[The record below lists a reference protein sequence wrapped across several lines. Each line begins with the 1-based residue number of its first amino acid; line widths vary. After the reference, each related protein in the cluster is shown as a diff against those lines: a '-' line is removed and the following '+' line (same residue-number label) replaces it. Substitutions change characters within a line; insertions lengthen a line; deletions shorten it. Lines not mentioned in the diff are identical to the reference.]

1 MRQSAPHLSGGASI
15 GDSIMARRPLPLPD
29 ELRYLRRPAVK
40 FGFHFLVE
48 DYDEVIRRLSPN
60 ALRELAEVSERI
72 RRNGHQRAISQWI
85 AECYD
90 PEDPVGYD
98 GAVTSMLFL
107 LDELGERG
115 MSPFHRGMPFFVEI
129 EDTEPL
135 DWTKLPEELSYLIE
149 PAEKYGVYQCSA
161 EMGEFFENMTPEE
174 EEELVR
180 AYERIAVADHKQMI
194 HEWLDGYP
202 NTEHREASLVFWLL
216 GVMDAMRL
224 GNEEPPPGEYVGV
237 SAENGAAQQD
247 DSCGSADESSP
258 VPAQDKPGH
267 DWEEDLS
274 IPEGLPDAVDQPD
287 ELARIICDESTDARR
302 RAQAVSLLCN
312 RGTETPEEGREIAK
326 LVLEC
331 VPFCLGS
338 IEGEEL
344 RSTALRF
351 IRGWGLLPQE
361 DVARAEAAGFDE
373 EWDVVDADLM
383 RRRAAELLR
392 KLKAQ

>member
-1 MRQSAPHLSGGASI
+1 
-15 GDSIMARRPLPLPD
+15 MARRPLPLPD

-40 FGFHFLVE
+40 FGFIFVTQ
-48 DYDEVIRRLSPN
+48 DYDEVIRRLSPD

-72 RRNGHQRAISQWI
+72 RRNGHQRPISQWI
-85 AECYD
+85 TECYG

-98 GAVTSMLFL
+98 GAVTNMLFL

-115 MSPFHRGMPFFVEI
+115 MSPFDRGMPFFVEI

-149 PAEKYGVYQCSA
+149 PAEKYGVYQSSA
-161 EMGEFFENMTPEE
+161 QKAEFFENMTPEE

-180 AYERIAVADHKQMI
+180 AYERIAVAGHMQMI
-194 HEWLDGYP
+194 NEWLDRYP
-202 NTEHREASLVFWLL
+202 ITDHREAALVWGLL
-216 GVMDAMRL
+216 SVMDAMGL

-237 SAENGAAQQD
+237 SAENGPAHQD
-247 DSCGSADESSP
+247 DSYGSADEGGP
-258 VPAQDKPGH
+258 VPAQDKAAH
-267 DWEEDLS
+267 DLDDDLS
-274 IPEGLPDAVDQPD
+274 IPEGLPDAVDQPG

-302 RAQAVSLLCN
+302 RAQAVLLLCN
-312 RGTETPEEGREIAK
+312 RGTETGEEGREIAK
-326 LVLEC
+326 LILEC
-331 VPFCLGS
+331 VPVCVGS
-338 IEGEEL
+338 IEGEDL
-344 RSTALRF
+344 RSAALIL
-351 IRGWGLLPQE
+351 IRGWDLLPQE

-373 EWDVVDADLM
+373 EWEVVDADLM